1 MYDVL
6 VIGCGVVGASIAYSL
21 SKQETKVLVVDAE
34 NDVCNQTSKANSAI
48 VHAGYDPE
56 PGTLM
61 AKYNLAGNQMMR
73 ELCKRLDVPYAGC
86 GSFVVAFSEEE
97 KPHLEAL
104 LARGQQNGVQGM
116 RLISGDEARKL
127 EPNLANE
134 VLYALDIPTG
144 GIVDPWELTLALA
157 ETAVQNGVELKLNTQ
172 VMAIEQKGDGY
183 TVRTNQG
190 DFDARFVVNAAG
202 VFAGDIHEMVAPKSF
217 GIIPTKGEYLLLDN
231 NQGALVSRTIFQC
244 PTKAGKGVLVSP
256 TTHGNLITGPTSEPV
271 DDPTDVGTTQAG
283 MDKVRQFAAKSVPGV
298 DFRQTIRNF
307 AGLRANNADKHDF
320 VIEFVQGHPHFLDV
334 ACIQS
339 PGLTSAPAI
348 GDAVARM
355 LGEAGLN
362 AKPKKTFVDERKHVR
377 FKHLSAEQKNA
388 LIAQDPRYGRVI
400 CRCQTITEGEIIDA
414 IHRPIVPRS
423 LDAIKRRVTAGMGR
437 CQGGFCGPRVLEIL
451 ARELGENPLDIP
463 QDKTGSDQLIGVTKG
478 GARA

>member
-21 SKQETKVLVVDAE
+21 SKQETRVLVVDAE

-61 AKYNLAGNQMMR
+61 AKYNLEGNRMMP
-73 ELCKRLDVPYAGC
+73 ELCKRLDVPFAGC
-86 GSFVVAFSEEE
+86 GSLVVAFSDEE

-104 LARGQQNGVQGM
+104 LARGQENGVAGL

-127 EPNLANE
+127 EPNLAKE
-134 VLYALDIPTG
+134 VLYALDIPSG

-157 ETAVQNGVELKLNTQ
+157 ETAVQNGVELKLNTT
-172 VMAIEQKGDGY
+172 VTAIAPMGDGY

-190 DFDARFVVNAAG
+190 DFDARYVVNAAG
-202 VFAGDIHEMVAPKSF
+202 VFAGTIHEMVAPKSF

-256 TTHGNLITGPTSEPV
+256 TTHGNLITGPTSDPV
-271 DDPTDVGTTQAG
+271 DDPTDVSTTQTG
-283 MDKVRQFAAKSVPGV
+283 MDKVRQFAAKSVPSV

-320 VIEFVQGHPHFLDV
+320 VIEFAAGHPHFLDV

-355 LGEAGLN
+355 LADAGLA
-362 AKPKKTFVDERKHVR
+362 AKAKATFTDQRKHVR
-377 FKHLSAEQKNA
+377 FKHLSADEKNA
-388 LIAQDPRYGRVI
+388 LIAKDPRYGRVI
-400 CRCQTITEGEIIDA
+400 CRCQTITEGEIVDA

-451 ARELGENPLDIP
+451 SRELGEDPLNIP
-463 QDKTGSDQLIGVTKG
+463 QDKVGSDQLIGVTKG